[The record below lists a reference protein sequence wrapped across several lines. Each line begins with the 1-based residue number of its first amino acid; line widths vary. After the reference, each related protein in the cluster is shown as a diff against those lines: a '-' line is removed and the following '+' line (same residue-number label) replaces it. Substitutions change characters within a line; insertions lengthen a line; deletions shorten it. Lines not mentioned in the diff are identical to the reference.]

1 MPDIVIPDA
10 KADTTYQKTVAD
22 LARAMTD
29 YQAQQNLARTQY
41 DTSYNDAQRRMGWTP
56 DSKTEE
62 PTDGAW
68 NKSTGTAY
76 GDAMYTNDNDFAGR
90 GTLYSGAY
98 ANTNANIGND
108 FAERKTALD
117 NARKND
123 VDTQAMALSSF
134 AGNQTA
140 TQNAALTDAVAK
152 LASKYGLDLSE
163 IPQGTTKTIQRE
175 AV

>member
-1 MPDIVIPDA
+1 MVDVLIPDA

-22 LARAMTD
+22 LARALTD
-29 YQAQQNLARTQY
+29 YQSQQNLARTQY

-56 DSKTEE
+56 DAAD
-62 PTDGAW
+62 PTKGSW

-90 GTLYSGAY
+90 GTVYSGVY
-98 ANTNANIGND
+98 ANANANIGND
-108 FAERKTALD
+108 FADRKTALD
-117 NARKND
+117 TARKND
-123 VDTQAMALSSF
+123 VDTQAMALQSF
-134 AGNQTA
+134 KGTQEA

-152 LASKYGLDLSE
+152 LASKYGIELGE
-163 IPQGTTKTIQRE
+163 VPQGTTKTVQRE